1 MQRLAYFKVC
11 EAHEPQLFDLRHL
24 LATRYPPSS
33 TIYPMA
39 ASENCARWARG
50 WIMVLVELKFSTLG
64 VFKFDHGPRRCGPN
78 MPFDRRCACFPLRW
92 RVVASHQAS
101 EGVGGASPA
110 AWWVVHHPVP
120 TCTAWVVDHQYK
132 PHHHHKY
139 CKAPPNN
146 AAPKAALSH
155 TTPECI
161 EPRFD

>member
-11 EAHEPQLFDLRHL
+11 EVRERGTLNLRQL

-78 MPFDRRCACFPLRW
+78 MPFDRRCVCFPLRW
-92 RVVASHQAS
+92 RVVEGFCRLKAWFFVQIRPHRRESGRCAGHPAGRSTSMGRGAGWQGALGVAKMDGSQKS
-101 EGVGGASPA
+101 ESALRRTG
-110 AWWVVHHPVP
+110 
-120 TCTAWVVDHQYK
+120 C
-132 PHHHHKY
+132 
-139 CKAPPNN
+139 N
-146 AAPKAALSH
+146 A
-155 TTPECI
+155 
-161 EPRFD
+161 